1 MILMEEMFDGWNC
14 VNYFIYIYVW
24 CKLCN
29 NLMLNIVVIILN
41 DIKVYFYRDI
51 KCKVL
56 NKIN

>member
-1 MILMEEMFDGWNC
+1 MFDGWNC

-51 KCKVL
+51 KCK
-56 NKIN
+56 IEF

>member
-29 NLMLNIVVIILN
+29 NLMLNVVVIILN

-51 KCKVL
+51 KCK
-56 NKIN
+56 IEF